1 MTDPAAPDAPTVL
14 VESDGRG
21 VTRVTL
27 NRPERLNALDE
38 RTFDALGRAFHDID
52 ADDACRVVV
61 VTGAGRGFCAGFDL
75 VGSDYSGDASS
86 SGMAM
91 PELLRSQWRLGDIV
105 ATMRRLRPA
114 VVARVNGPAAGAGLA
129 LALGADIRV
138 AGPQAVFIVAPV
150 KIGLSGGEMGISY
163 LLPRLIGLSRA
174 TDLSLTGRKL
184 GAAEAL
190 EYGLI
195 SRLAAAEDLDRAVDE
210 VVDQLLANAPFS
222 IWMTR
227 ELLAANVDAPSLE
240 HALHLENRTQVLA
253 GYGQDMAEAVQ
264 AFRQKR
270 PPAFGS

>member
-14 VESDGRG
+14 VEPDSRG

-38 RTFDALGRAFHDID
+38 ATFDALGRALHDID

-75 VGSDYSGDASS
+75 VDSDYSGDAGSS
-86 SGMAM
+86 SMAM
-91 PELLRSQWRLGDIV
+91 PELLRSQWRLGDII

-138 AGPQAVFIVAPV
+138 AGPKAVFIVAPV

-174 TDLSLTGRKL
+174 TDLCLTGRKL
-184 GAAEAL
+184 VAAEAL
-190 EYGLI
+190 EYGLV
-195 SRLAAAEDLDRAVDE
+195 SRLVADEELDVAVEE
-210 VVDQLLANAPFS
+210 VVAQLLANASFS

-253 GYGQDMAEAVQ
+253 GYGPDMAEAVQ